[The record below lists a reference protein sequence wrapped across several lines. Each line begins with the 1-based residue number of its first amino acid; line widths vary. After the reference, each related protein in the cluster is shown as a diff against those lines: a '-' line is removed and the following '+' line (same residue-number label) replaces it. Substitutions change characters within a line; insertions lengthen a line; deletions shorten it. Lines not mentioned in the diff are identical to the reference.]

1 MSRRPQY
8 YAARAQIA
16 KALGHPSRLL
26 MLDALKAGD
35 KCVCELTALV
45 GSDQSTVSK
54 HLSVLKQAGL
64 VTDRRE
70 GVMIYYHLECPCI
83 EGFFSC
89 LESTLQNRLE
99 AAQRMLA
106 P

>member
-1 MSRRPQY
+1 
-8 YAARAQIA
+8 
-16 KALGHPSRLL
+16 
-26 MLDALKAGD
+26 MLDALRTGE

-54 HLSVLKQAGL
+54 HLAVLKQAGL

-83 EGFFSC
+83 EGFLSC
-89 LESTLQNRLE
+89 FESALKRRLE
-99 AAQRMLA
+99 IVQRMFA
-106 P
+106 S